1 MRLSAFLMLLRG
13 KVFVPTIEDLRYGDP
28 LEARI
33 LSNDTRSYFDN
44 LPDFDREWLLGR
56 SNPTELS
63 FINHSQ
69 TGAHR
74 RARSL
79 EAIWD
84 RELAKRRRIWCWHE
98 ADIESMAL
106 WRIYAKEGVAIQTT
120 PARIKAAFD
129 PAVVD
134 TALIARVC
142 YVDDA
147 RKEGQDHHFMRP
159 YLFKQRCYKHEREV
173 RIIFPRN
180 PDDSDERR
188 LLPLDPRKLIGC
200 VRISPHIPRS
210 EALEIRRSLIHAS
223 RIGDQWDDRDDDMA
237 VFVSDTKTV
246 LESPLDSVKLNQ
258 CETTGTTNFG
268 SDNMPFVMCGD
279 FSSNPI
285 AYAKPNTNQRA

>member
-1 MRLSAFLMLLRG
+1 
-13 KVFVPTIEDLRYGDP
+13 
-28 LEARI
+28 
-33 LSNDTRSYFDN
+33 
-44 LPDFDREWLLGR
+44 
-56 SNPTELS
+56 
-63 FINHSQ
+63 
-69 TGAHR
+69 
-74 RARSL
+74 
-79 EAIWD
+79 
-84 RELAKRRRIWCWHE
+84 
-98 ADIESMAL
+98 MAL